1 MNSRPKLRKGARLRI
16 QNFHSIL
23 FFEILLATALWS
35 APELPNNRQT
45 IIASVPTAF
54 TANMIAT
61 DTCAP
66 VIECV
71 NGLNLQPEWDGNV
84 FAVIAATDLVTSSS
98 STCSDSLHFSIYRSD
113 DIVAG
118 TEVPNPQGSS
128 SISLNCNQDCLGTV
142 VLTVYAWDE
151 NYNPDAVQP
160 DGTVGGPNYSICEAY
175 VLVSGLQF
183 CECGGSSITIS
194 GSIETD
200 NGEGVANVVVQLSGT
215 SSGETTTNSDGGYA
229 FSNLAPGDYTVSPEL
244 DVFPLNGVTTFDV
257 VLISRHI
264 LGIQTLGDP
273 YKIIAADANNDR
285 KITTVDLIHL
295 RRLILAIDTNFAS
308 NTSWRFVPADYDFPV
323 PTNPWFESFPEV
335 FTFNDVINST
345 GTDFIA
351 IKIGDVN
358 NSADPDPFH
367 SEEPAGRGALPE
379 RLVQPYLQPVPEYGA
394 NVKAVTDTCAPV
406 LECVNG
412 LAIEL
417 IPVDTDGDGVLDS
430 GEYEVSALDMLAQP
444 ASSDC
449 SDSLRISIHKIVDI
463 LLGNDIPNP
472 DQGSLLLDC
481 EDYAIA
487 YVRIYAWDD
496 NYNPD
501 AVQPDGTVGGP
512 NYSYCDTYIIV
523 QANYVDAVCSVE
535 SGTWIGGIIE
545 TTQSGH
551 VKGVHVQ
558 LSGYQNESDKTD
570 AFGSYSFARL
580 PTSISGHYTITPTLD
595 TFPQNGLSTFDII
608 LISRHIL
615 GIQVL
620 DSPYKMIAADVNGDE
635 KITTVDLIH
644 LRRMVLGI
652 DSTFAS
658 NTSWRFVSAD
668 YVFPVPGDP
677 WFEPF
682 PESKTVLAIFST
694 DHFFGFVGIKIGDVN
709 YSADP
714 S

>member
-35 APELPNNRQT
+35 TPEFSNDRQT
-45 IIASVPTAF
+45 ITASVSTAF
-54 TANMIAT
+54 AANMIAT

-142 VLTVYAWDE
+142 VLTVYAWDD

-160 DGTVGGPNYSICEAY
+160 DGTVGGPNYSTCEAY

-264 LGIQTLGDP
+264 LGIQTLGSP

-295 RRLILAIDTNFAS
+295 RRLILAIDTTFAS
-308 NTSWRFVPADYDFPV
+308 NTSWRFVPADYVFPV
-323 PTNPWFESFPEV
+323 PTNPWFEAFPEV

-358 NSADPDPFH
+358 NSADP
-367 SEEPAGRGALPE
+367 S
-379 RLVQPYLQPVPEYGA
+379 
-394 NVKAVTDTCAPV
+394 
-406 LECVNG
+406 
-412 LAIEL
+412 
-417 IPVDTDGDGVLDS
+417 
-430 GEYEVSALDMLAQP
+430 
-444 ASSDC
+444 
-449 SDSLRISIHKIVDI
+449 
-463 LLGNDIPNP
+463 
-472 DQGSLLLDC
+472 
-481 EDYAIA
+481 
-487 YVRIYAWDD
+487 
-496 NYNPD
+496 
-501 AVQPDGTVGGP
+501 
-512 NYSYCDTYIIV
+512 
-523 QANYVDAVCSVE
+523 
-535 SGTWIGGIIE
+535 
-545 TTQSGH
+545 
-551 VKGVHVQ
+551 
-558 LSGYQNESDKTD
+558 
-570 AFGSYSFARL
+570 
-580 PTSISGHYTITPTLD
+580 
-595 TFPQNGLSTFDII
+595 
-608 LISRHIL
+608 
-615 GIQVL
+615 
-620 DSPYKMIAADVNGDE
+620 
-635 KITTVDLIH
+635 
-644 LRRMVLGI
+644 
-652 DSTFAS
+652 
-658 NTSWRFVSAD
+658 
-668 YVFPVPGDP
+668 
-677 WFEPF
+677 
-682 PESKTVLAIFST
+682 
-694 DHFFGFVGIKIGDVN
+694 
-709 YSADP
+709 
-714 S
+714 